1 MNKGYE
7 YISLLHWLFMSF
19 YYAKMYP
26 QPLFWYK
33 TLLFFKKLNEFID
46 LLNRRAKLICYF
58 AEVNRRM

>member
-1 MNKGYE
+1 
-7 YISLLHWLFMSF
+7 MSF

-33 TLLFFKKLNEFID
+33 TLLFFKKLNDFID
-46 LLNRRAKLICYF
+46 LLNHRAKLICYF